1 MVIAGNLSTL
11 NVLEFFLEFWIS
23 VISVRNSDL
32 IRLLY
37 LLLAG
42 LHSSAAGTTDN
53 TLCRPRWVPTTSDP
67 GSTSIAVGGT
77 HDEQALPHMLLAAP
91 LAAAPQ
97 STAPSTAKTVVPFV
111 AQSTTQPAMQFATEA
126 IPKKSTMLFRY
137 LQVDIFQI
145 LFFRL
150 RIGTQLLD
158 LLTSFSSPTKRH
170 CPSLLSILANDSIV
184 PAASG
189 YR

>member
-1 MVIAGNLSTL
+1 MFLNGILSVCAGSPNCHGRNFRIAMVIAGNLSTL

-23 VISVRNSDL
+23 VISVRNSDF
-32 IRLLY
+32 IRLLH

-91 LAAAPQ
+91 LAAAP
-97 STAPSTAKTVVPFV
+97 
-111 AQSTTQPAMQFATEA
+111 
-126 IPKKSTMLFRY
+126 
-137 LQVDIFQI
+137 
-145 LFFRL
+145 
-150 RIGTQLLD
+150 
-158 LLTSFSSPTKRH
+158 
-170 CPSLLSILANDSIV
+170 
-184 PAASG
+184 
-189 YR
+189 